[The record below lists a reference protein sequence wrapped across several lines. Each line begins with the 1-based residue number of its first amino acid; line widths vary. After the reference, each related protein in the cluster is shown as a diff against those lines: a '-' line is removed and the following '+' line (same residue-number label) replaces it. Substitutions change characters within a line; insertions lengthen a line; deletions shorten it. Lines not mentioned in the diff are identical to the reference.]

1 MAHTKNPICIV
12 IPAFNPDSRLSN
24 VVSQLVDSYPL
35 IIVDDGSDKKHSN
48 VFQEFKKYPNV
59 FILKHAINLG
69 KGYALKTAF
78 NYFLVNFP
86 NSPGVVTA
94 DADGQHSVSDII
106 NVAEKLLLAPQK
118 LHLGTRLF
126 DSNAPARSKIGNVL
140 TRFIFKLFTGT
151 SISDTQTGLRG
162 IPNSLINNL
171 LEIKANGY
179 DFELEMLL
187 HTCQGHIPIEEIT
200 IKTIYEDGN
209 KSSHFNPVIDSVKI
223 YFVFF
228 RFFIL
233 SILTAIIDYTIFS
246 ISWIISSNI
255 LLSTIIARI
264 FAGIFNFTFAKKAVF
279 LSGNDMLPEL
289 MKYISLVTVLMFI
302 SYGFITFLIL
312 LFNINIFVA
321 KIIVEGTLFFASF
334 AMQRLY
340 IFNMKEED

>member
-1 MAHTKNPICIV
+1 MAPTKNPICIV

-126 DSNAPARSKIGNVL
+126 DSNAPARSKIGNIL

-151 SISDTQTGLRG
+151 SVSDTQTGLRG

-171 LEIKANGY
+171 LEIKAK
-179 DFELEMLL
+179 M
-187 HTCQGHIPIEEIT
+187 
-200 IKTIYEDGN
+200 
-209 KSSHFNPVIDSVKI
+209 VM
-223 YFVFF
+223 
-228 RFFIL
+228 IL
-233 SILTAIIDYTIFS
+233 SLKCSCTLVRP
-246 ISWIISSNI
+246 IS
-255 LLSTIIARI
+255 
-264 FAGIFNFTFAKKAVF
+264 
-279 LSGNDMLPEL
+279 
-289 MKYISLVTVLMFI
+289 
-302 SYGFITFLIL
+302 
-312 LFNINIFVA
+312 
-321 KIIVEGTLFFASF
+321 
-334 AMQRLY
+334 Q
-340 IFNMKEED
+340 